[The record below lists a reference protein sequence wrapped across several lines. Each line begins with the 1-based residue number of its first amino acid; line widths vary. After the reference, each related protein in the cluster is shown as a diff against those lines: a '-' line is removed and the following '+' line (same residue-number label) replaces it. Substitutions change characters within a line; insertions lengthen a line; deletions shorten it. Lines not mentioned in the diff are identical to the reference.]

1 MKPAESLR
9 GSCNRHIESTERCHE
24 DIAVCRPLTAMSKVL
39 PMTCEDD
46 TALDV
51 DDRSIAIHRG
61 GQGVGIG
68 GGLRVEIDVSERRLE
83 QAERRCDHCGDR
95 EG

>member
-1 MKPAESLR
+1 
-9 GSCNRHIESTERCHE
+9 
-24 DIAVCRPLTAMSKVL
+24 MSKVL